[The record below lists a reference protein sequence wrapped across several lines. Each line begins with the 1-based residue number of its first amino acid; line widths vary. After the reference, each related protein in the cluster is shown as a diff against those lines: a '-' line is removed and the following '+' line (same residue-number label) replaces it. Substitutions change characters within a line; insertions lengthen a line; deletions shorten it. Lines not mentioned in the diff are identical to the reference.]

1 MLTTFDAP
9 SREFCTVRR
18 VRTNTPLQALTTLND
33 PAFFDAAR
41 ALAARV
47 EREAGPTPE
56 ERADYAFLLC
66 LARRPSGPERVGI
79 LAFHDQQ
86 LERLRHDPDAA
97 KAILGPTGAGPA
109 AVAGSPAGDDDDSLL
124 AVRASWTMVA
134 NVILNLDEAM
144 TKE

>member
-33 PAFFDAAR
+33 PAFFNAAR

-56 ERADYAFLLC
+56 ERTDYAFLLC
-66 LARRPSGPERVGI
+66 VARRPSAPERAGI

-86 LERLRHDPDAA
+86 LERLRHDPAA
-97 KAILGPTGAGPA
+97 AREILGMTGPA
-109 AVAGSPAGDDDDSLL
+109 AGSPAADDDGPL
-124 AVRASWTMVA
+124 ADRAAWTMVA
-134 NVILNLDEAM
+134 NVILNLDETM